1 MSTCEAE
8 AVKLFSNSFL
18 ATKVSYFNELD
29 SFCLEKKLNAKKV
42 VEGVCSDEI
51 EMYITIPHLVT
62 VDIVYQRHQ
71 ATSFRFTS
79 IPQNLFSGSSK
90 Q

>member
-42 VEGVCSDEI
+42 VEGVCSDRRI
-51 EMYITIPHLVT
+51 GNVYNNPHLVT
-62 VDIVYQRHQ
+62 VDIVYQKTPSNFFQILLAFLKTYFLR
-71 ATSFRFTS
+71 
-79 IPQNLFSGSSK
+79 
-90 Q
+90 